1 MSICAQDFLDWL
13 APGSFF
19 TGKLSEKFE
28 SISIEAD
35 AIHETI
41 LCDELSLVH
50 MEFQSGPDPD
60 MAQRL
65 LEYLILAFDKNDLE
79 NQEWII
85 RRFAVL
91 QDIFRDTPAYQY
103 IAEEAREEG
112 REEERERQLRAR
124 LRVQRKLLLAIVEAH
139 FPALVDVAK
148 KQVEQIKD
156 ITTIEDIT
164 VRVGTAKTSEE
175 AQHHLLAWKQDR
187 SNPQSKKKSIK

>member
-50 MEFQSGPDPD
+50 MEFQSGPDPN

-65 LEYLILAFDKNDLE
+65 LEYLILAF
-79 NQEWII
+79 
-85 RRFAVL
+85 RRYKCPVTSYIL
-91 QDIFRDTPAYQY
+91 YLKDCDPPTPP
-103 IAEEAREEG
+103 
-112 REEERERQLRAR
+112 
-124 LRVQRKLLLAIVEAH
+124 LLL
-139 FPALVDVAK
+139 K
-148 KQVEQIKD
+148 
-156 ITTIEDIT
+156 
-164 VRVGTAKTSEE
+164 RSE
-175 AQHHLLAWKQDR
+175 
-187 SNPQSKKKSIK
+187 